1 MTILVQ
7 RGKVPVHPPPPPLPV
22 PMEEVFVI
30 VQKDVDTSAGA
41 VVVAVSTL
49 HGAYADRRHANQAA
63 RRVLRLVGG
72 GLDAVGRIRCRHE
85 ESMDEE
91 GLYGG
96 TAHVGEAKRS
106 RVEVMVERLDVK

>member
-7 RGKVPVHPPPPPLPV
+7 RGKVPVHPPPAPLPV
-22 PMEEVFVI
+22 PMGEVFVI

-41 VVVAVSTL
+41 VVAVSTL
-49 HGAYADRRHANQAA
+49 HGAYADRRRANQAA

-72 GLDAVGRIRCRHE
+72 GLDAVGRIGCRHE

-106 RVEVMVERLDVK
+106 RVEVVVERLDVK